1 VSARLWKSLR
11 VLVVLAAIGLPA
23 TGFAAEGVASSSPT
37 RDRLARGFAQ
47 PPDSAKPWAYWWWVN
62 GNVTKESITR
72 DLEAM
77 KAKGFAG
84 LLMFDSR
91 GYHDD
96 HVPPPPPKTEFMS
109 DEWRELLKFAMTEA
123 NRLGL
128 EMSVNLS
135 SGAGALKG
143 PWDVGDDAPKKLVWA
158 SQEVTGPKK
167 LEGEL
172 PKGDW
177 SRGWDVAVAA
187 VRHGAAV
194 GGESSRPLAAEVVD
208 LSGKVEN
215 GRLTWDVPEGRWT
228 VLRFACTTM
237 EGHETDVD
245 ILSAPAVT
253 TYFNRMGGNLLA
265 DAGPL
270 AGKTLTHF
278 YSVSWEGAIPT
289 WTIGFEK
296 QFEELRG
303 YSLVP
308 YLPVLAGFDVEST
321 AVTER
326 LLRDY
331 HRTLADA
338 FTANCYGK
346 LRELSNKAGLKWHSE
361 SGGPWTRSL
370 PTFKHA
376 DQLAFLGQNDMPQ
389 GEFWWSRAG
398 RYFNRPIAM
407 AARIYGRPL
416 AAAEAFT
423 HMTYHWS
430 AYPASLKMIGDA
442 TFCDGVNQL
451 IWHTFTASPP
461 EFGKPGIEYF
471 AGTHLNPNI
480 TWWQQAGA
488 MLKYLARCQ
497 YMLRQG
503 QSVVDVCCY
512 TGDEPY
518 LHWGRAEK
526 WTAKP
531 TMVLGKGYTY
541 DLVNTEVLLKR
552 LKVADG
558 RLMLPEG
565 MHYRV
570 LVVDLA
576 DKTVPPEA
584 LRRIAELA
592 KAGATVV
599 LGGRPER
606 APGLRDY
613 PACDQEVVRLTD
625 VLWGPAASAT
635 AARALGKGKLIVGR
649 AIDDVMQSEGI
660 TPDFEGPLDWIHR
673 QDRGA
678 DIYFVA
684 AAKAQQTE
692 CTFRVTGKEPELW
705 DAVTGRVH
713 DAVLWQ
719 PTADGRTRVPITL
732 HENGSLF
739 VVFRKPAA
747 GARIAS
753 IVSGSAPLEVRGRS
767 GNTSRLTL
775 WAKGPYTW
783 ETAGKGQTTVEA
795 GDLPD
800 PVTLAG
806 PWEVRFAPGLGAPQ
820 STTFEQLTPWNEHS
834 DPGIK
839 YFSGTGTYHKRFA
852 LSPQQAKG
860 RVRLQLGEILHVAEV
875 RLNGKD
881 LGIIWTAPWCVD
893 LTGVARSGENE
904 LEIAVTNVWA
914 NRLIGDAGLPEDKR
928 VTKTNLRLHDTPR
941 NFRPHEGYSCQDP
954 PFRSGLMGPVRLEF
968 GQDVEK

>member
-1 VSARLWKSLR
+1 MSARLWKSLL
-11 VLVVLAAIGLPA
+11 VLLALAAIGLPA
-23 TGFAAEGVASSSPT
+23 TGFAAEGAASSSPT

-177 SRGWDVAVAA
+177 SRGWDVAIAA
-187 VRHGAAV
+187 VRHGAAP
-194 GGESSRPLAAEVVD
+194 GGESARPLAAEVVD
-208 LSGKVEN
+208 LSGKVDN
-215 GRLTWDVPEGRWT
+215 GRLTWDVPEGRWS

-253 TYFNRMGGNLLA
+253 TYFNRMGGNLLG

-338 FTANCYGK
+338 FTANCYGR

-389 GEFWWSRAG
+389 GEFWYPKRG
-398 RYFNRPIAM
+398 FNRPIAM
-407 AARIYGRPL
+407 AAHIYGQRL

-423 HMTYHWS
+423 HMVGHWS
-430 AYPASLKMIGDA
+430 VYPSLLKPLADRAY
-442 TFCDGVNQL
+442 CDGINHLV
-451 IWHTFTASPP
+451 WHTFTASPV
-461 EFGKPGIEYF
+461 EFGQPGIEYF
-471 AGTHLNPNI
+471 AGTHVNPNV
-480 TWWQQAGA
+480 TWFEQSGA
-488 MLKYLARCQ
+488 LLAYLARCQ
-497 YMLRQG
+497 FLLRHG
-503 QSVVDVCCY
+503 RFVADACCY
-512 TGDEPY
+512 VGDQPY
-518 LHWGRAEK
+518 LHWDQGQS

-531 TMVLGKGYTY
+531 TLSLPEGYTY
-541 DLVNTEVLLKR
+541 DLVNTEVLLER
-552 LKVADG
+552 LRVEKGDLVLPDG
-558 RLMLPEG
+558 MRYRMLI
-565 MHYRV
+565 
-570 LVVDLA
+570 VDLE
-576 DKTVPPEA
+576 DETVQPAA
-584 LRRIAELA
+584 LEKIAELA
-592 KAGATVV
+592 EAGATVV
-599 LGGRPER
+599 LGSRRPDR
-606 APGLRDY
+606 APGLENY
-613 PACDQEVVRLTD
+613 PACDAEIRKLAAR
-625 VLWGPAASAT
+625 LWGGEAQ
-635 AARALGKGKLIVGR
+635 GQGR
-649 AIDDVMQSEGI
+649 VVADKTLAEVLAEKQIA
-660 TPDFEGPLDWIHR
+660 PDFEGPWPYTHR
-673 QDRGA
+673 RVGDA
-678 DIYFVA
+678 EIYFLA
-684 AAKAQQTE
+684 GSGEAE
-692 CTFRVTGKEPELW
+692 CTFRVKDKEPELW
-705 DAVTGRVH
+705 DPLTGTIR
-713 DAVLWQ
+713 DAVMYRVQ
-719 PTADGRTRVPITL
+719 DGRTIVPIRL
-732 HENGSLF
+732 PENGSIF
-739 VVFRKPAA
+739 VVFRRPAEKL
-747 GARIAS
+747 RL
-753 IVSGSAPLEVRGRS
+753 VSGTGPQPLEVRSRQPDAVAVRLWQNGRYQLE
-767 GNTSRLTL
+767 TSADKELTAEVSSL
-775 WAKGPYTW
+775 A
-783 ETAGKGQTTVEA
+783 E
-795 GDLPD
+795 
-800 PVTLAG
+800 PVALAG
-806 PWEVRFAPGLGAPQ
+806 PWEVRFAPGWGAPEK
-820 STTFEQLTPWNEHS
+820 TTFEKLISWTDHPDEA
-834 DPGIK
+834 IK
-839 YFSGTGTYHKRFA
+839 HFSGRATYRQQFE
-852 LSPQQAKG
+852 LSPSQAKG
-860 RVRLQLGEILHVAEV
+860 LVRLQLGDVKHVAEV
-875 RLNGKD
+875 RLNGSP
-881 LGIIWTAPWCVD
+881 LGVVWTAPWTVD
-893 LTGVARSGENE
+893 LTGHVKSGNND
-904 LEIAVTNVWA
+904 LEIDVVNVWM
-914 NRLIGDAGLPEDKR
+914 NRLIGDAKLPPEQR
-928 VTKTNLRLHDTPR
+928 RTKTNILLQTGPTD
-941 NFRPHEGYSCQDP
+941 FRRFKGYSSADELTP
-954 PFRSGLMGPVRLEF
+954 SGLLGPVQLEF
-968 GQDVEK
+968 GEERVLPF